1 MGVVERAFSD
11 LLRDPKQVIRD
22 LADSDVVL
30 RRRGTSSLRLSRADR
45 DEERAVAFEA
55 LARLLHSLAAHWPE
69 AMQEAALD
77 AFSWASFLPATDR
90 DQFLSEL
97 TRTLLGGVE
106 FDNLASVSQ
115 LLVEWRATAE
125 IHADPKLAR
134 RLGAPVIA
142 NGVSVPGTSFL
153 TIDMTSGCGAGLK

>member
-1 MGVVERAFSD
+1 MRVVERPFSE
-11 LLRDPKQVIRD
+11 LLRDPKKVIRE

-30 RRRGTSSLRLSRADR
+30 RRRGTSALRLTRADR
-45 DEERAVAFEA
+45 GEERASAFEA
-55 LARLLHSLAAHWPE
+55 LARLLHSLATHRPE

-97 TRTLLGGVE
+97 TRTLLGAAE
-106 FDNLASVSQ
+106 FDNFAPVSQ

-134 RLGAPVIA
+134 RLGAPVA
-142 NGVSVPGTSFL
+142 AAGDSVPAPAF
-153 TIDMTSGCGAGLK
+153 